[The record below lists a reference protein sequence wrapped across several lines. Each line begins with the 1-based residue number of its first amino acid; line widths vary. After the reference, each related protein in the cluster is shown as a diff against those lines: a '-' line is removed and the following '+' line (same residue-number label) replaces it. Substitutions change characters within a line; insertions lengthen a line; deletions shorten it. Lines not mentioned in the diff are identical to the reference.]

1 MILDKIENSK
11 QYFCLNSNLEKAFKF
26 LVDNNFK
33 ELADGRYEIDSDNVY
48 ALVQSYTTKDCKDN
62 KWESHEKY
70 IDIQYIASGEETIV
84 WTPVKELTISENL
97 LEERDVIFY
106 NETNYFSDLNL
117 KEGYFGI
124 FFPEDGHKPCFIS
137 NKPAEIKKVVLK
149 VKA

>member
-1 MILDKIENSK
+1 MILDKIENSE

-26 LVDNNFK
+26 LTDNNLK
-33 ELADGRYEIDSDNVY
+33 ELADGRYEIDSDNVF
-48 ALVQSYTTKDCKDN
+48 ALVQSYTTKDCKEN

-84 WTPVKELTISENL
+84 WTPVKELTISESF
-97 LEERDVIFY
+97 LEERDVVFY
-106 NETNYFSDLNL
+106 NETDHSSKLNL

-124 FFPEDGHKPCFIS
+124 FLPEDGHKPCCIS
-137 NKPAEIKKVVLK
+137 NKPMEIKKVVVK

>member
-1 MILDKIENSK
+1 MILDKIENSE

-26 LVDNNFK
+26 LTDSNLK
-33 ELADGRYEIDSDNVY
+33 ELADGRYEIDSDNVF
-48 ALVQSYTTKDCKDN
+48 ALVQSYTTKDCKEN

-84 WTPVKELTISENL
+84 WTPVKELTISENF

-106 NETNYFSDLNL
+106 NETDHCSKLNL
-117 KEGYFGI
+117 KEGYFGV
-124 FFPEDGHKPCFIS
+124 FFPEDGHKPCCIS
-137 NKPAEIKKVVLK
+137 NKPMEIKKVVVK